1 MESFRNFCT
10 GVPGGLLCVV
20 LVLAT
25 HAATLCAQEYPNRS
39 VHIVAPFPP
48 GGGADINARRL
59 AERLNKLWGQQVIV
73 DNIAGAAG
81 GLAAANVAKSKPD
94 GYTLFFVTHPILAIN
109 PAIYEKLPY
118 DPDKDF
124 APVVQLTELPTVLL
138 VGPSLQV
145 TRVADLVSLAKAK
158 PGTLNFGSGGVGTSL
173 HLAGEL
179 FKSATGVDI
188 AHVPYKG
195 TAPAFVALLGND
207 IQMMFDSSA
216 SALQHLQGGRVRGVA
231 VASMTRLRA
240 APAIPTFDESGLRDF
255 VVTLAY
261 GIMVPAGT
269 PAALAAAL
277 NRDFNTVLNDAEYRK
292 QMADDGANVIG
303 GSPEHFRQ
311 FLAAERSKW
320 GALVQKLGIKGG

>member
-1 MESFRNFCT
+1 MGSLRNGCA
-10 GVPGGLLCVV
+10 GAARRLACAA
-20 LVLAT
+20 LVLAA
-25 HAATLCAQEYPNRS
+25 HAPTLCAQEYPNRA
-39 VHIVAPFPP
+39 VRIVAPFPP

-59 AERLNKLWGQQVIV
+59 AERLTKLWGQQVIV
-73 DNIAGAAG
+73 DNVAGAAG

-124 APVVQLTELPTVLL
+124 ASVVQLTELPTVLL
-138 VGPSLQV
+138 AGPSLQV
-145 TRVADLVSLAKAK
+145 TTVADLVNLAKAK

-179 FKSATGVDI
+179 FKATTGIDI

-207 IQMMFDSSA
+207 IQMMFDSSG

-231 VASMTRLRA
+231 VASTTRLRA

-269 PAALAAAL
+269 PAALVAAL

-303 GSPEHFRQ
+303 GSPEQFRQ
-311 FLAAERSKW
+311 FLAAERKRW
-320 GALVQKLGIKGG
+320 GPLVQKLGIKGP